1 MKDVQLPL
9 YHDNT
14 VLRTEDFTN
23 LKDSMMEN
31 LLTLLRGLTGYDGA
45 QLLHE
50 YHGGKFTPYDKYN
63 PLSTIV
69 FDGFQPCD
77 HLGNPV
83 EDFFNIDD
91 QKFIYLTPGI
101 ALFCSKGEGNEL
113 LTEYR
118 NDFIVSS
125 GVKYISFTTEDGAD
139 IGNCMILA
147 RPVKREDLPKNIL
160 TRDSLSGKSYVKEY
174 PTVEIYDVEFKV
186 IEETVLDEMGPAVV
200 LKEGWAYFG
209 VRMRGKLLLSS
220 DEQVNLFTAL
230 RELRNASSSKNI
242 EMSHDDVVSRRKDP
256 NQRNLVR
263 WDNEGKLQTY
273 ITSNYK
279 SNFKN
284 IDLVNRYFVDMVMQE
299 ERLRVNQIF
308 AEQYDILPLGTI
320 LMYNGTNWQNDV
332 TIPGWYM
339 CDGQNGTPD
348 LRERFIAGCSYSA
361 DRTIPNA
368 PGNFGGDNSFRLKTD
383 HLPSHA
389 HSIPAHN
396 HTGTIAN
403 GGAVNKSVATG
414 ANGGHDHTVSGGKH
428 RHTIKYSSTTTTGK
442 KTIASALYDTWD
454 LSRMTE
460 DGEGSHTHDCTTVPA
475 HSHTVTIDIPSHS
488 HSITIASGGSGNTG
502 SIGGNAAVDLSKS
515 VKGYAV
521 IFIMKVR

>member
-23 LKDSMMEN
+23 LKDSTMEN

-50 YHGGKFTPYDKYN
+50 YWGTQKFPD
-63 PLSTIV
+63 LGRSGLFV
-69 FDGFQPCD
+69 LDGFLPCTNQ
-77 HLGNPV
+77 GKPV
-83 EDFFNIDD
+83 EDLNKYGQDSV
-91 QKFIYLTPGI
+91 IYVTPGI
-101 ALFCSKGEGNEL
+101 ALYCSAGTGQGSGYRNEL
-113 LTEYR
+113 
-118 NDFIVSS
+118 IVSS
-125 GVKYISFTTEDGAD
+125 AVKGISIQMEDGSIPD
-139 IGNCMILA
+139 NGWIMGRL
-147 RPVKREDLPKNIL
+147 VKREDFPKNIL

-174 PTVEIYDVEFKV
+174 QTFEVYDVEFKV
-186 IEETVLDEMGPAVV
+186 VKSGLTGSEEGEKLQE
-200 LKEGWAYFG
+200 EGWFKFG
-209 VRMRGKLLLSS
+209 SLYTDPDGHHASISS
-220 DEQVNLFTAL
+220 GQFNLISIF
-230 RELRNASSSKNI
+230 RELFSAASSRNSSISAGDILSVN
-242 EMSHDDVVSRRKDP
+242 KDP
-256 NQRNLVR
+256 VLRNLAR
-263 WDNEGKLQTY
+263 WDNSGKLQTD

-279 SNFKN
+279 SSFKN
-284 IDLVNRYFVDMVMQE
+284 IDLVNRYYVDMVMQE
-299 ERLRVNQIF
+299 ERLRVNQIL
-308 AEQYDILPLGTI
+308 AEQYDILPPGTI

-348 LRERFIAGCSYSA
+348 LRERFIAGCSYSTG
-361 DRTIPNA
+361 RTIPNA
-368 PGNFGGDNSFRLKTD
+368 PGNFGGDNSFTLKTD
-383 HLPSHA
+383 HLPAHA

-403 GGAVNKSVATG
+403 GGSVNKSVATG
-414 ANGGHDHTVSGGKH
+414 ANGEHKHTVSGGSH
-428 RHTIKYSSTTTTGK
+428 RHTIKYSSSTTAGK
-442 KTIASALYDTWD
+442 NTIASAAYDSWD
-454 LSRMTE
+454 LSRKTE
-460 DGEGSHTHDCTTVPA
+460 DGEGSHTHACSTVSA
-475 HSHTVTIDIPSHS
+475 HSHTVPIDIPAHT

>member
-23 LKDSMMEN
+23 LKDSTMEN

-50 YHGGKFTPYDKYN
+50 YHGNRFLPYDGNN
-63 PLSTIV
+63 PMSVIV
-69 FDGFQPCD
+69 FDGFLPCD
-77 HLGNPV
+77 HLGKPV
-83 EDFFNIDD
+83 ADLQSVAN
-91 QKFIYLTPGI
+91 QKFVYLTPGI
-101 ALFCSKGEGNEL
+101 ALYCSKGHEL
-113 LTEYR
+113 LPEYR

-125 GVKYISFTTEDGAD
+125 GVKYISFTTEDGSD
-139 IGNCMILA
+139 IENSVIMGRL
-147 RPVKREDLPKNIL
+147 VKREDLPKNIL

-186 IEETVLDEMGPAVV
+186 VEGTMDGPAVTM
-200 LKEGWAYFG
+200 LKEGWFPFG
-209 VRMRGKLLLSS
+209 GRLQQGGKWELSLAS

-230 RELRNASSSKNI
+230 RELRKASSSKNI
-242 EMSHDDVVSRRKDP
+242 EMSHDDVVSRHKDP
-256 NQRNLVR
+256 VRRNLAR
-263 WDNEGKLQTY
+263 WDNSGKLQTN
-273 ITSNYK
+273 ITANYK
-279 SNFKN
+279 SSFNN
-284 IDLVNRYFVDMVMQE
+284 IDLVNRYYVDMVMQE
-299 ERLRVNQIF
+299 ERLRVNQIL
-308 AEQYDILPLGTI
+308 AEQYDILPTGTI

-383 HLPSHA
+383 HLPAHA

-403 GGAVNKSVATG
+403 GGVFKKVVSTTNNGSHSHTV
-414 ANGGHDHTVSGGKH
+414 NGG
-428 RHTIKYSSTTTTGK
+428 
-442 KTIASALYDTWD
+442 
-454 LSRMTE
+454 
-460 DGEGSHTHDCTTVPA
+460 A
-475 HSHTVTIDIPSHS
+475 HSHTVYADNNMSVGYGNCATTYSTKTANNRTTSETAHSHNCSTVDGHTHDLSFDIPAHT

-515 VKGYAV
+515 IKGYAL

>member
-31 LLTLLRGLTGYDGA
+31 LFTLLRGLTGYDGA

-83 EDFFNIDD
+83 EDFFNIVD

-113 LTEYR
+113 LTGYR

-209 VRMRGKLLLSS
+209 ARMRGKLLLSS

-256 NQRNLVR
+256 IQRNLAR

-299 ERLRVNQIF
+299 ERLRVNQIL

-361 DRTIPNA
+361 DRTIPNT

-383 HLPSHA
+383 HLPAHA
-389 HSIPAHN
+389 HSVPAHN

-414 ANGGHDHTVSGGKH
+414 ANGKH
-428 RHTIKYSSTTTTGK
+428 
-442 KTIASALYDTWD
+442 
-454 LSRMTE
+454 
-460 DGEGSHTHDCTTVPA
+460 SHTTDSNTHSHTFVKYFAGAIGPIGINGASNDSQKSNYPTSESKHSHTCSEVAA
-475 HSHTVTIDIPSHS
+475 HSHTVPIDIPAHS
-488 HSITIASGGSGNTG
+488 HSINIASGGSGNTS

-521 IFIMKVR
+521 IFIMKTE